1 MNGRLKTGTEVFFE
15 SESLFMRARHVF
27 VVLSLAL
34 CTTTLCVADDAS
46 MSSVFKQFMSAP
58 DSPII
63 LRGDYFKATQVAY
76 QDFAKV
82 IERKAREAQSLASND
97 RELSSKLAKLENYD
111 ISVDQTPSSY
121 IVQFGPTVR
130 DNAHDVFGGGARYVI
145 DRKTFLISEKVGL
158 K

>member
-1 MNGRLKTGTEVFFE
+1 
-15 SESLFMRARHVF
+15 MRARRVI
-27 VVLSLAL
+27 VVLWLAF
-34 CTTTLCVADDAS
+34 CTTTLCVADDVS

-63 LRGDYFKATQVAY
+63 LRGDYFEATQVAY
-76 QDFAKV
+76 KDFAKV
-82 IERKAREAQSLASND
+82 LERKAHEAQSATGND
-97 RELSSKLAKLENYD
+97 RELSAKLAKLENYD

-130 DNAHDVFGGGARYVI
+130 DHAHEVFGGGARYVI
-145 DRKTFLISEKVGL
+145 DRKTFSIVEKVGL